1 MENQQITDDISTLLE
16 KINPNLVLHA
26 LQEENEH
33 SLAVFLLTLPP
44 KHSATILSRMK
55 SEQRNAIAREIAVT
69 ETVPV
74 EEIKEIVERF
84 KAKIED
90 AASRVTS
97 FGDGA
102 ENLAKI
108 LAQMDNESRSAIL
121 KSFEEEKSE
130 VAQRVKEKMYRFD
143 DILLLTDASMETLLR
158 ILDRNILALA
168 LRGTSEEIQEKV
180 FDNLS
185 PDEILQIRAQMES
198 NENISTRIIT
208 QAQQS
213 IISAMRQLEY
223 QGMIVMNR
231 PTDVMS
237 DE

>member
-1 MENQQITDDISTLLE
+1 
-16 KINPNLVLHA
+16 
-26 LQEENEH
+26 
-33 SLAVFLLTLPP
+33 
-44 KHSATILSRMK
+44 MK

-69 ETVPV
+69 ETVPA
-74 EEIKEIVERF
+74 EEVKEIVEKF

-121 KSFEEEKSE
+121 KSLEEEKSE
-130 VAQRVKEKMYRFD
+130 VTQRVKEKMYRFD

-158 ILDRNILALA
+158 ILDRNILSLA

-198 NENISTRIIT
+198 GENIPTRIIT

-223 QGMIVMNR
+223 QGMIVMNVKR
-231 PTDVMS
+231 NG
-237 DE
+237 